1 MKKHFYL
8 LKTCL
13 CALAVGV
20 LAGCSAEV
28 DGPQVADGEG
38 LVTLNLSTNNGFLT
52 ETKTPIDESPYADE
66 NNYKVQILDATDES
80 KVVKEWATYADV
92 ENPITLATGSYKLK
106 AFYGEAY
113 KDVAASQEGFYVEGV
128 SPTAFNVESNGSA
141 TASVTC
147 KPTSVKVAVEFDAKM
162 ADYFDEYYM
171 RFNTVKLGT
180 DNYQELKNTDP
191 LYLIINANEVVKAD
205 IVVKKKGQSGYEF
218 LQKTYTWNPGDA
230 KKIKISP
237 TASSGNFSLTIAID
251 DKVEEIPLTIEIPSD
266 WL

>member
-20 LAGCSAEV
+20 LAGCSAEE
-28 DGPQVADGEG
+28 DGPQLAEGEG

-52 ETKTPIDESPYADE
+52 ETKTPIDETPYANAE
-66 NNYKVQILDATDES
+66 NYTVQILDATDEN
-80 KVVKEWATYADV
+80 KVVKEWATFAEV

-113 KDVAASQEGFYVEGV
+113 KDVAASQEGFYVEGI
-128 SPTAFNVESNGSA
+128 STTAFNVESNGSA
-141 TASVTC
+141 TASVAC

-162 ADYFDEYYM
+162 ADYFSDYYM
-171 RFNTVKLGT
+171 QFNTKKLGANNNQ
-180 DNYQELKNTDP
+180 DLKNTDP
-191 LYLIINANEVVKAD
+191 LYLVVEKNETVKAN
-205 IVVKKKGQSGYEF
+205 IVVQKKGQSAYEF
-218 LQKTYTWNPGDA
+218 LPRTYTWNPGDA
-230 KKIKISP
+230 KKIKVSP
-237 TASSGNFSLTIAID
+237 TASSGNFSLTISID
-251 DKVEEIPLTIEIPSD
+251 ETVEEIPLTIEIPSD

>member
-80 KVVKEWATYADV
+80 RVVKAWATYAEV

-162 ADYFDEYYM
+162 DDYFSDYYM
-171 RFNTVKLGT
+171 QFNTKKLGV
-180 DNYQELKNTDP
+180 DNNQDLKNTDP
-191 LYLIINANEVVKAD
+191 LYLIVEENETVNAN
-205 IVVKKKGQSGYEF
+205 IVVQKKGQSTYEF
-218 LQKTYTWNPGDA
+218 IKKTYTWNPGDA
-230 KKIKISP
+230 KKIKVSP
-237 TASSGNFSLTIAID
+237 SQSSGNFSLTISID
-251 DKVEEIPLTIEIPSD
+251 ETVEEIPLTIEIPSD

>member
-28 DGPQVADGEG
+28 DGPQVAEGEG

-52 ETKTPIDESPYADE
+52 ETKTPIDESPYADK

-113 KDVAASQEGFYVEGV
+113 KDVAASQAGFYVEGV